1 MLVFRE
7 NDVKFGVLPVAVVVC
22 AYCAPVPAQQA
33 IDPPLPAAADDQEII
48 VTARHEG
55 YALAETSS
63 ATKTATALIDVP
75 QSVTL
80 VTSEE
85 IADRAFRSIADAV
98 RGVPGVSI
106 GQGEGHR
113 DQVSLRGNNTTA
125 DFFVDGIRD
134 DVQYYRGLYN
144 VERIEVL
151 KGSNAL
157 IFGRGGGGGV
167 INRVSKVPVSSQVFG
182 DLTGSVDTFGA
193 WYVSGDGN
201 LPISDNAAVRLN
213 AVYEIFANHRDVYD
227 GDRFAINPTIGVE
240 LAGGGKIGLSY
251 EYARDDRVIDRGVP
265 SLGGRPITGFR
276 DVFFGVEG
284 VNVSEFEGHIAK
296 LRYEQPLSDALTL
309 NGIAVYGDYKKLYQ
323 NAFAATAVDPL
334 TQTLGVEAYRDP
346 TKRTSFFTQ
355 TNLVWRG
362 QTGTIG
368 HVLLAGVEFGDQN
381 TANQRINGFFDS
393 GVPTTSSGRRT
404 VIALSDSPV
413 FPPITFR
420 AGAGNRSID
429 ARGQLFSAY
438 VQDQISF
445 GDHVELVG
453 GVRFDSFRVR
463 VDNLLTAQRFA
474 RTDDEFSP
482 RVGAIWKPRENLSVY
497 ASYARSFL
505 PQSGDQF
512 VSLDVSLEA
521 LEPEKFDNYEL
532 GVKWNVQPGLAFT
545 AAIYQLD
552 RSNTRANGANPGEI
566 VLTGSQRSQ
575 GIELGLTGQLTASW
589 QVAAGYAYQD
599 AEIVNGTTAAP
610 DGRKVAQVPRHQLSL
625 WNRYDV
631 SDRFGIGLGVYHQS
645 GEFATISNAVRLPSY
660 TRVDA
665 AVYFQL
671 TEALEAQVN
680 IENLLNERYFPTA
693 HTDNN
698 ITTGAPTSARF
709 SVTARF

>member
-1 MLVFRE
+1 M
-7 NDVKFGVLPVAVVVC
+7 KFGLLPVAAVVTIC
-22 AYCAPVPAQQA
+22 CAPVRAQQA
-33 IDPPLPAAADDQEII
+33 DAQPVPAADDQEII
-48 VTARHEG
+48 VTGRHEG

-80 VTSEE
+80 VTAEE

-98 RGVPGVSI
+98 RGVPGVTI

-134 DVQYYRGLYN
+134 DVQYFRGLYN

-167 INRVSKVPVSSQVFG
+167 INRVSKVPVAGQTFG
-182 DLTGSVDTFGA
+182 EFTGSVDTFGA

-201 LPISDNAAVRLN
+201 LPIAGNAAVRLN
-213 AVYEIFANHRDVYD
+213 AVYESFANHRDVYD

-240 LAGGGKIGLSY
+240 LPGGGKIGLSY

-265 SLGGRPITGFR
+265 SLGGAPITGFR

-284 VNVSEFEGHIAK
+284 VNISEFEGHIAK

-309 NGIAVYGDYKKLYQ
+309 NGIAVYGDYEKLYQ

-346 TKRTSFFTQ
+346 THRTSFFTQ

-362 QTGTIG
+362 QTGGIG
-368 HVLLAGVEFGDQN
+368 HVVLAGVEFGDQN

-393 GVPTTSSGRRT
+393 GVPTTNAGRRT
-404 VIALSDSPV
+404 VIALSDRPV

-420 AGAGNRSID
+420 AGSGNRSID

-438 VQDQISF
+438 VQDQISL
-445 GDHVELVG
+445 GDHFELVG

-463 VDNLLTAQRFA
+463 VDNLLTSQRFQ
-474 RTDDEFSP
+474 RTDDIFSP
-482 RVGAIWKPRENLSVY
+482 RAGAIWKPRENLSVY

-512 VSLDVSLEA
+512 VSLDVTLEA
-521 LEPEKFDNYEL
+521 LAPEKFDNYEL
-532 GVKWNVQPGLAFT
+532 GVKWNIQPGLAFT
-545 AAIYQLD
+545 SAIYQLD
-552 RSNTRANGANPGEI
+552 RSNTRANGPNPGEI
-566 VLTGSQRSQ
+566 VLTGKQRSQ
-575 GIELGLTGQLTASW
+575 GIELGLTGQITPDW

-599 AEIVNGTTAAP
+599 AEIVDGTTAAP

-631 SDRFGIGLGVYHQS
+631 SDRLGIGLGVYHLSSQ
-645 GEFATISNAVRLPSY
+645 FATISNAVRLPSY

-665 AVYFQL
+665 ALYFQL
-671 TEALEAQVN
+671 TDQLEAQVN

-698 ITTGAPTSARF
+698 ITTGAPTNARF
-709 SVTARF
+709 TLTARF